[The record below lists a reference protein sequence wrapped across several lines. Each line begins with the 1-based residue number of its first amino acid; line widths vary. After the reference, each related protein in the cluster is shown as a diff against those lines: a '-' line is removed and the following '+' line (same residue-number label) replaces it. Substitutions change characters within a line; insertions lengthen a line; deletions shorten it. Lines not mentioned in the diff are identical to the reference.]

1 MVTKDISVTDGN
13 FTEKVLE
20 SSIPVLVD
28 FWAPWCGPCRMLS
41 PVIEE
46 VAEDFEGK
54 AGVFKLNV
62 DENPENA
69 RKFGIRGIPALKIFK
84 DGKVV
89 DDIVGFVPQEVIKTK
104 LNSFL

>member
-1 MVTKDISVTDGN
+1 MSKLVEVNSSN
-13 FTEKVLE
+13 FDATVMK
-20 SSIPVLVD
+20 SATTVLVD

-41 PVIEE
+41 PVIEK

-54 AGVFKLNV
+54 AKVFKLNV

-69 RKFGIRGIPALKIFK
+69 RKYGIRGIPALKIFK
-84 DGKVV
+84 KGKVV

>member
-1 MVTKDISVTDGN
+1 MSKLVEVNSSN
-13 FTEKVLE
+13 FDATVMKSATTVL
-20 SSIPVLVD
+20 ID

-41 PVIEE
+41 PVIEK

-54 AGVFKLNV
+54 AKVFKLNV

-69 RKFGIRGIPALKIFK
+69 RKYGIRGIPALKIFK
-84 DGKVV
+84 KGKVV